1 MKMYEFNLWEK
12 QTLKEKIVKEFKTDE
27 EASAFI
33 NGKWK
38 DTNLL
43 FTWAPLTGYKYNEK
57 APVRIPLS
65 DEEVQMKKDLR
76 ASFTPESIEE
86 WGRGEMSA
94 HVQDNAKPHP
104 EATGY
109 NEFPGRKDRT
119 FIDGITGDKYT
130 K

>member
-12 QTLKEKIVKEFKTDE
+12 QTLREKVVKEFRSDE

-43 FTWAPLTGYKYNEK
+43 FTWAPLTGYEYNNK

-86 WGRGEMSA
+86 WGRGEMSS
-94 HVQDNAKPHP
+94 HVQDDAKPHP

-109 NEFPGRKDRT
+109 NEFPGRKDKT
-119 FIDGITGDKYT
+119 FIDGITGEKYI

>member
-76 ASFTPESIEE
+76 ASFTPEAIEE
-86 WGRGEMSA
+86 WGRGEMSS
-94 HVQDNAKPHP
+94 HIQEDMKPHP
-104 EATGY
+104 NAKGY
-109 NEFPGRKDRT
+109 REIR
-119 FIDGITGDKYT
+119 
-130 K
+130 

>member
-1 MKMYEFNLWEK
+1 MVLR
-12 QTLKEKIVKEFKTDE
+12 EKIVKEFKTDE

-43 FTWAPLTGYKYNEK
+43 FTWAPLTGYEYNNK

-65 DEEVQMKKDLR
+65 DEEVRMKKDLR
-76 ASFTPESIEE
+76 SSFTPESIEE

-119 FIDGITGDKYT
+119 FIDGITGEKYT

>member
-38 DTNLL
+38 DTNLI

-65 DEEVQMKKDLR
+65 DEEVRMKKDLR
-76 ASFTPESIEE
+76 DSITPETMEE
-86 WGRGEMSA
+86 WGYSEMSS
-94 HVQDNAKPHP
+94 HVQEDMKPLPNAK
-104 EATGY
+104 GY
-109 NEFPGRKDRT
+109 RETR
-119 FIDGITGDKYT
+119 
-130 K
+130 

>member
-12 QTLKEKIVKEFKTDE
+12 QTLREKIVKEFKTDE

-33 NGKWK
+33 NEKWK
-38 DTNLL
+38 GKNLL
-43 FTWAPLTGYKYNEK
+43 FTWAPLTGYEYNNK
-57 APVRIPLS
+57 APVRVPLN

-76 ASFTPESIEE
+76 DSITPGSIEE
-86 WGRGEMSA
+86 WGKGELSA
-94 HVQDNAKPHP
+94 HVQDNAKPQP
-104 EATGY
+104 NARGY

-119 FIDGITGDKYT
+119 FIDGITGEKYT